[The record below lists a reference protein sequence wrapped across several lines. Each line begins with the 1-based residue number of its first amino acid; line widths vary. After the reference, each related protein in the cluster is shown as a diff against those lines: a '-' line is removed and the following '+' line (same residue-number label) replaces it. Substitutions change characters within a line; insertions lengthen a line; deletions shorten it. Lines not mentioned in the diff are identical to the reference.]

1 MREIDELAA
10 GPALDAAIVGG
21 GINGAAIARE
31 LAARGQR
38 VALFEQ
44 DDFGFGTTW
53 RSTKLIHGGLR
64 YLEHGDVR
72 LVFESLRER
81 KWLLQTRP
89 HLVRP
94 LRFLLPELPWTR
106 RPAWQVG
113 IGLTAYDTLA
123 WGGGLPRHRKVNAS
137 RAMELSPAIR
147 ENNGGFTFFDARVLS
162 PERLVLEL
170 VLEAERLGAAVF
182 NHACVA
188 EIVAGDGRVEAIT
201 VEAHGG
207 QWRVPVRR
215 VINAAGPWVDSV
227 ARLVRPESQ
236 DILGVTRGTH
246 LVLEPEEMPTRAAV
260 LSTARSDGRVFFAIP
275 KGQLLLVGTTD
286 ERYDGRPGA
295 VAPTRHEADYLLAEA
310 RELFP
315 QAGLEEEHVRY
326 AYAGLRPLIR
336 AAGGPAAAI
345 SRRHE
350 VLDHGKRG
358 GPEGLFSVVGGKL
371 STFRPLAREMA
382 DALGADRRR
391 GGDEKPAT
399 SAAAGLPA
407 ETGRAL
413 KIYGAAAGSVAA
425 LGREFV
431 CDHTG
436 TTTGQVRYAVRNE
449 KATSLADIVL
459 RRTGMGWSAGRG
471 LCCAESVAD
480 VAASELG
487 WGEDERSVQLADLKA
502 EVRRHLPTFAEI
514 PTP

>member
-1 MREIDELAA
+1 MREMDELAA

-44 DDFGFGTTW
+44 DDFGSGTTW

-81 KWLLQTRP
+81 KWLLKTRP

-94 LRFLLPELPWTR
+94 LRFLLPDLPWTR

-113 IGLTAYDTLA
+113 IGLTAYDAIAL
-123 WGGGLPRHRKVNAS
+123 GGGLPRHRRVNAS
-137 RAMELSPAIR
+137 RAADLSPAIR

-170 VLEAERLGAAVF
+170 VLEARRLGAAVF

-201 VEAHGG
+201 VEAGG
-207 QWRVPVRR
+207 TAWRVPVTR
-215 VINAAGPWVDSV
+215 VINAAGPWVDAV
-227 ARLVRPESQ
+227 ARLARPKAQ

-246 LVLEPEEMPTRAAV
+246 LVFEPEEMPTRSAV

-275 KGQLLLVGTTD
+275 KGKLLLVGTTD
-286 ERYDGRPGA
+286 ERYDGDPGA

-310 RELFP
+310 QELFP
-315 QAGLEEEHVRY
+315 RAGLGNDRFRY
-326 AYAGLRPLIR
+326 AYAGLRPLVR

-350 VLDHGKRG
+350 VIDHGRRG
-358 GPEGLFSVVGGKL
+358 GPDGLFSVVGGKL

-382 DALGADRRR
+382 DALGTNRPSR
-391 GGDEKPAT
+391 GDENGFSGTAT
-399 SAAAGLPA
+399 DFPNEPGKALRIYGDAAGD
-407 ETGRAL
+407 
-413 KIYGAAAGSVAA
+413 VAA

-431 CDHTG
+431 CEHAWV
-436 TTTGQVRYAVRNE
+436 TTGQVRYATRHE
-449 KATSLADIVL
+449 MARSLADIVL
-459 RRTGMGWSAGRG
+459 RRTGMGWSATRG
-471 LCCAESVAD
+471 LCCVESVAD
-480 VAASELG
+480 VAAAELG
-487 WGEDERSVQLADLKA
+487 WGQDERTAQLEELRS
-502 EVRRHLPTFAEI
+502 EVRRHLPAFEEI
-514 PTP
+514 PP